1 MNSCIYVGQVRHR
14 RFAPAQ
20 HQFNY
25 KLFMMYLDLD
35 ELPDLFNR
43 YLLWSYNRKNIACF
57 MRNDYFGDKDTNLA
71 DSIRDY
77 VEQQTGDKPSG
88 SIRLLTHMRYF
99 GHIFNPVSFYYCF
112 NDDNTLHS
120 IVAEITNTPW
130 KERRAYVLRA
140 DNNDEIMQF
149 KFNKDFHVSPFNPLN
164 QAYDW
169 RLGLPGEKLTVHM
182 NVAEAGTKLFDATMK
197 MQKKPVSSKVLA
209 QSLFEFPFMTIKVIT
224 AIYWQAL
231 RLWLKKVHVYDHP
244 VKSKTKEAPNSVK

>member
-14 RFAPAQ
+14 RFTPAV
-20 HQFNY
+20 HQFKY

-43 YLLWSYNRKNIACF
+43 YLFWSYNRKNVACF
-57 MRNDYFGDKDTNLA
+57 MRKDYFGDKDTNLA

-77 VEQQTGDKPSG
+77 VQQQTGDKPTG

-112 NDDNTLHS
+112 NDDETLHS

-130 KERRAYVLRA
+130 KERRAYVLRV
-140 DNNDEIMQF
+140 DNNDEIMRF
-149 KFNKDFHVSPFNPLN
+149 KFNKDFHVSPFNPIN

-169 RLGLPGEKLTVHM
+169 RLRNPGENLTVHM
-182 NVAEAGTKLFDATMK
+182 NVSEAGTKLFDATMI
-197 MQKKPVSSKVLA
+197 MERKPVSSKVLA
-209 QSLFEFPFMTIKVIT
+209 QSLFIFPFMTIKVIT

-231 RLWLKKVHVYDHP
+231 RLWFKKVQVYDHP